1 MEYLFDDLKGLLIS
15 AKKECNKRLKS
26 LDDMVNNIIS
36 WDYTETSTIEK
47 IFDELLGIGMF
58 CDVKQTYEKLLN
70 YYKNIDY
77 EGYEFYKNEY
87 ISQFESDLEESYS
100 L

>member
-1 MEYLFDDLKGLLIS
+1 MEYLFDDLKGLLIG

-26 LDDMVNNIIS
+26 LEDMVNNIVS

-47 IFDELLGIGMF
+47 
-58 CDVKQTYEKLLN
+58 LLN
-70 YYKNIDY
+70 YFKNIDY
-77 EGYEFYKNEY
+77 DGYEFYKNEY
-87 ISQFESDLEESYS
+87 ISQYESDLEESYS

>member
-1 MEYLFDDLKGLLIS
+1 MDAYEKVEI
-15 AKKECNKRLKS
+15 ARNPKRKTS
-26 LDDMVNNIIS
+26 LD
-36 WDYTETSTIEK
+36 YIEK

-58 CDVKQTYEKLLN
+58 CDVKEIYEKLLN